1 MTTPKPNNTRVFFA
15 AALALIV
22 AAAAP
27 AHAAAP
33 QTASM
38 VKLKSGITLHVVTQ
52 GDPAGPKVV
61 LLHGVGDSWH
71 SWDLVLPSLPAK
83 YRVHAVTLR
92 GHGLSDKP
100 ATGFSRKDMAQDI
113 SDLIAEQDMKD
124 VCLVGHS
131 LGSFVAQEVAQ
142 NDADAGRRITRLV
155 LVGSGPGGP
164 RKEETPSELSQMF
177 ASIKDPVPEA
187 FARDFQAGTAWK
199 PLPPLFLETMI
210 GEVLRVPARV
220 WNELGRDFGGSEPGP
235 RLARIKAKTLL
246 VWGDKDAMLTRA
258 DQDGLLAGIA
268 GSRLIVYPDTGHA
281 LHWEEPQRFARDLLQ
296 FLEQ

>member
-1 MTTPKPNNTRVFFA
+1 MTNTKKNRGFLA
-15 AALALIV
+15 AALAVTLAM
-22 AAAAP
+22 AAAVP

-38 VKLKSGITLHVVTQ
+38 VKLKSGITLHVVAQ
-52 GDPAGPKVV
+52 GDAAGPKVV

-83 YRVHAVTLR
+83 YRVYAVSLR

-100 ATGFSRKDMAQDI
+100 ATGFSRKEMAQDV
-113 SDLIAEQDMKD
+113 SDLIAEQDMTG

-131 LGSFVAQEVAQ
+131 LGSFVAQEVAA
-142 NDADAGRRITRLV
+142 NDGGRRITRLV

-177 ASIKDPVPEA
+177 ASIKDPVPEE

-220 WNELGRDFGGSEPGP
+220 WNELGRDFGTGSEPGP

-246 VWGDKDAMLTRA
+246 LWGDKDAMLTRA

-268 GSRLIVYPDTGHA
+268 GARLIVYPDTGHA